1 MGTSGGTS
9 RTSDNTKV
17 PDFSFFDL
25 RQIKTWKTEQLAW
38 HGSSFRSA
46 SEVRHIYKKMYFS
59 ERVIIFTSN
68 GVDVWAGI
76 TRYFGEKQRI
86 ILVHIT

>member
-1 MGTSGGTS
+1 MDTP

-38 HGSSFRSA
+38 H
-46 SEVRHIYKKMYFS
+46 
-59 ERVIIFTSN
+59 
-68 GVDVWAGI
+68 W
-76 TRYFGEKQRI
+76 RY
-86 ILVHIT
+86 